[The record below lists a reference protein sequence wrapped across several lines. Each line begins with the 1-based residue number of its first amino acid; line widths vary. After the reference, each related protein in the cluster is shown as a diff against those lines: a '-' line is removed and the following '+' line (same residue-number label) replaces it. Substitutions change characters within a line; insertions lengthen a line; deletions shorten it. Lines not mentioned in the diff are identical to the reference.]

1 MNEFYCYIYIA
12 YIAKNYHKF
21 KYDCIILYWQHFI
34 MKAMIKN
41 LAYFIHTLL
50 KIYIEAT
57 SKYNFHHTT
66 SFFITGNK
74 IFISIK

>member
-1 MNEFYCYIYIA
+1 MNFIA
-12 YIAKNYHKF
+12 IFILLILLK
-21 KYDCIILYWQHFI
+21 IITSLNMIVSYYWQHFI

-50 KIYIEAT
+50 EIYIEAT

-66 SFFITGNK
+66 SFFNTGNK